1 MKSHVKPS
9 GTTSTFLCRIHPQA
23 GVLGFLNQMAVL
35 LALDRPDWRRSFARR
50 GHCEEHS
57 QALMHQNATH
67 GRIPVSPTVTQQ
79 DIVSHTLLLIPL
91 FPSGQRVAAFVPM
104 GPFEKG
110 DLVVLRRSSGM
121 STPSHLPTSQLP
133 QRIKPQPS
141 PPPSTTAGHTLRL
154 SLCGARI
161 HGDMGGK
168 LHLEGG

>member
-1 MKSHVKPS
+1 MQV
-9 GTTSTFLCRIHPQA
+9 GTVVPKHWQEGHEYVMG
-23 GVLGFLNQMAVL
+23 GVGDAQGAI
-35 LALDRPDWRRSFARR
+35 AR
-50 GHCEEHS
+50 G
-57 QALMHQNATH
+57 
-67 GRIPVSPTVTQQ
+67 
-79 DIVSHTLLLIPL
+79 
-91 FPSGQRVAAFVPM
+91 
-104 GPFEKG
+104 FEKG